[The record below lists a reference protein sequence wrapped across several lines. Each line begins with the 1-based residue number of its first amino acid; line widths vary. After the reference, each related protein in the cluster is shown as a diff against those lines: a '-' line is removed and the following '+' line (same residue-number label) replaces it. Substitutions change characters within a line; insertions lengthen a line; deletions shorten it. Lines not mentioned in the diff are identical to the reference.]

1 MHQQHHGEH
10 VHVQARPTQHDAP
23 STSRDCHAVTET
35 AQHVTII
42 TMNKKCNRQAARQPH
57 AHAPPAFDS
66 SAIALLQRTTVT
78 TLRYAQPLSLVVS
91 VHFVAYA
98 TTQPAAL
105 YAAAAEG
112 TPATNA
118 ADVAKKSLFC
128 TSVTVVPS
136 SVTSARASHRGVTH
150 TSQYTP
156 VHIHSDA
163 TATSMQ
169 GHPHEVHDRAAKH
182 AAHRAS
188 APRRL
193 LRTGGPTGTP

>member
-1 MHQQHHGEH
+1 MRQQHHGEH

-23 STSRDCHAVTET
+23 STSRDCRAATET
-35 AQHVTII
+35 ARHVTI
-42 TMNKKCNRQAARQPH
+42 TAMNNKSATAKPRDSRTRTHRQLSILRPCAPSANHCHNRVYRV
-57 AHAPPAFDS
+57 S
-66 SAIALLQRTTVT
+66 W
-78 TLRYAQPLSLVVS
+78 SLI
-91 VHFVAYA
+91 HFVAYA

-105 YAAAAEG
+105 HAAAAEG

-150 TSQYTP
+150 ITVQSRSHPQRCN
-156 VHIHSDA
+156 SDVDA
-163 TATSMQ
+163 RISTGAARQSSM
-169 GHPHEVHDRAAKH
+169 KH